1 MISKEKR
8 DNMAKTKVEKVSKT
22 ITGLELKYETILVY
36 LISLVG
42 FIFAFLKE
50 EKVTEDARFHYK
62 QSGAV
67 FLVYLAISIVES
79 ILGTFTVAFMVTPLF
94 IISVL
99 FGIISGLL
107 GLVTLAVF
115 ILSIIAIV
123 KAFDNEKFE
132 IPVVNKI
139 ANAIWK

>member
-1 MISKEKR
+1 
-8 DNMAKTKVEKVSKT
+8 MAKAKIEKVSKT

-42 FIFAFLKE
+42 FKFAFLKE
-50 EKVTEDARFHYK
+50 EKVSEDARFHYK

-79 ILGTFTVAFMVTPLF
+79 ILGAFTVAFMVTPLF

-99 FGIISGLL
+99 FGIVSGLL

-132 IPVVNKI
+132 IPVIIKI

>member
-1 MISKEKR
+1 
-8 DNMAKTKVEKVSKT
+8 MAKTKVEKVSKT

>member
-1 MISKEKR
+1 
-8 DNMAKTKVEKVSKT
+8 MAKAKVEKVSKT

-50 EKVTEDARFHYK
+50 EKVSEDARFHYK

-79 ILGTFTVAFMVTPLF
+79 ILGAFTVAFMVTPLF

-99 FGIISGLL
+99 FGIVSGLL

-115 ILSIIAIV
+115 IFSIIAIV

-132 IPVVNKI
+132 IPVIIKI

>member
-1 MISKEKR
+1 
-8 DNMAKTKVEKVSKT
+8 MAKSKVEKVNKT
-22 ITGLELKYETILVY
+22 MTGMELKYETILVY
-36 LISLVG
+36 LLSFLG
-42 FIFAFLKE
+42 FIFAFLKD
-50 EKVTEDARFHYK
+50 EKVSEDARFHYK

-79 ILGTFTVAFMVTPLF
+79 ILGAFTVAFMVTPLF

-115 ILSIIAIV
+115 VLSIIAIV

>member
-1 MISKEKR
+1 
-8 DNMAKTKVEKVSKT
+8 MAKTKVEKVSKT

-79 ILGTFTVAFMVTPLF
+79 ILGAFTVAFMVTPLF

>member
-8 DNMAKTKVEKVSKT
+8 DSMAKAKVEKVSKT

-50 EKVTEDARFHYK
+50 EKVSEDARFHYK

-79 ILGTFTVAFMVTPLF
+79 ILGAFTVAFMVTPLF

-115 ILSIIAIV
+115 VLSIIAIV